1 MARRQDNMVS
11 LGPLPGAE
19 VVRLLVGPSQR
30 EFTVHKKLL
39 CASSSFFRYSLE
51 TVDSVSGPPGSELSM
66 SAGAH
71 PDRVLWLSEE
81 CPEMMD
87 LFILWLYRRNSFR
100 SMLEQM
106 ISTVAVQLTPANK
119 AKIQASRRALH
130 WNIVKLHMFAAVIR
144 LSALQDITMDA
155 VQDMYLRCDWDVSY
169 SFVRHLYEECS
180 REQSFRLR
188 KWSVAMLAWT
198 LSNGGGDPL
207 SYNELFDEFPD
218 LGVDYTKH
226 VEKMA
231 DSRANV
237 SVKNPQLRLP
247 RNKLKNDER
256 NFGFRQCSFH
266 SHRSTVGEGRC
277 PYALEQ
283 QSVLSPRTGEGFE
296 EMSPQSSPVEVTN
309 LSPSKARP
317 SHSRLK
323 SSGSAIWTVPES
335 ADET

>member
-1 MARRQDNMVS
+1 
-11 LGPLPGAE
+11 
-19 VVRLLVGPSQR
+19 
-30 EFTVHKKLL
+30 
-39 CASSSFFRYSLE
+39 
-51 TVDSVSGPPGSELSM
+51 
-66 SAGAH
+66 
-71 PDRVLWLSEE
+71 
-81 CPEMMD
+81 MMD

-207 SYNELFDEFPD
+207 AYNELFDEFPE

-231 DSRANV
+231 DSRANI

-277 PYALEQ
+277 PYAMEQ
-283 QSVLSPRTGEGFE
+283 QSVLSPRTGGGFE
-296 EMSPQSSPVEVTN
+296 DVSPQSSPVEPSAP
-309 LSPSKARP
+309 SPSKTRAPHR
-317 SHSRLK
+317 RLK
-323 SSGSAIWTVPES
+323 SSASAIWTVPES

>member
-1 MARRQDNMVS
+1 MARRQDNMIS

-51 TVDSVSGPPGSELSM
+51 NVDSVPSSPDSELSM
-66 SAGAH
+66 SSGAH
-71 PDRVLWLSEE
+71 HDRILWLSEE

-100 SMLEQM
+100 SLLEQM
-106 ISTVAVQLTPANK
+106 ISTVAVPITPANK

-155 VQDMYLRCDWDVSY
+155 IQDMYLRCDWDVSIP
-169 SFVRHLYEECS
+169 FVRHLYEECS

-188 KWSVAMLAWT
+188 KWTVAMLAWT

-207 SYNELFDEFPD
+207 SYNELFAEFPE
-218 LGVDYTKH
+218 LGGDYTKH
-226 VEKMA
+226 MEKMV
-231 DSRANV
+231 DSRANIC
-237 SVKNPQLRLP
+237 VKNPQLRLP
-247 RNKLKNDER
+247 RNRLKNDER

-277 PYALEQ
+277 PYAVEQ
-283 QSVLSPRTGEGFE
+283 QSVMSPVTEKGFE
-296 EMSPQSSPVEVTN
+296 VMSPQTSPVEAKG
-309 LSPSKARP
+309 SSSRHRP

-323 SSGSAIWTVPES
+323 SRGSAIWTVPES